1 MGDAGLGLLVV
12 NHLDLGLLL
21 RPRPSSHCG
30 PLYLLS
36 LLLTRGHF
44 KHLFVR
50 SSVRWAHSVQDGVMS
65 FPFVHQRGAVE
76 WEGHITISTNC
87 GRRKERRRAGPSSTC
102 AFRERSVLKTG
113 LLSL

>member
-44 KHLFVR
+44 RHLFVR
-50 SSVRWAHSVQDGVMS
+50 PVGGRTLFKMGSCHFRSFISEQRWSG
-65 FPFVHQRGAVE
+65 RG
-76 WEGHITISTNC
+76 T
-87 GRRKERRRAGPSSTC
+87 
-102 AFRERSVLKTG
+102 
-113 LLSL
+113 